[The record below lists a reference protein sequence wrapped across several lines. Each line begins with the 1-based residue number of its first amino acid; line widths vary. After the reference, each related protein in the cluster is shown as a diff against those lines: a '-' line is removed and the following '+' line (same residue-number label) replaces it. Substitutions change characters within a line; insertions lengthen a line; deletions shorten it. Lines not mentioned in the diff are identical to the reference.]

1 MIVYDAKNRI
11 TNGYGGNHK
20 GVDIGWNRKYS
31 EEQNYL
37 IYPNCKGI
45 VKEVQIG
52 IPHDLG
58 STGTRSWGNYVL
70 IEHENGMHSRY
81 AHLKDVYC
89 KVGENVDE
97 NTTIGYMGDSGKANG
112 VHLHFEVQTGVSSSS
127 RIDPTPYL
135 TKKIVENVQ
144 KDEDNYE
151 KPDFT
156 IKVGDIVIVNGV
168 GTANS
173 FGGGAKTARFEN
185 RKMQVMKIVDLKRSN
200 PYALNKNCDGNG
212 VTGWF
217 RKEDVKKV

>member
-11 TNGYGGNHK
+11 TNGYSNSHK

-45 VKEVQIG
+45 VKKIVTG
-52 IPHDLG
+52 LKNDLTSSG
-58 STGTRSWGNYVL
+58 EKSWGNYVL
-70 IEHENGMHSRY
+70 IEHENGMYSRY

-97 NTTIGYMGDSGKANG
+97 NTTIGYMGDTGKAYG
-112 VHLHFEVQTGVSSSS
+112 VHLHFEVQTNASSSS

-135 TKKIVENVQ
+135 TKKIA
-144 KDEDNYE
+144 E
-151 KPDFT
+151 KEET
-156 IKVGDIVIVNGV
+156 KTEIKVGDIVVVNGV
-168 GTANS
+168 GTADS
-173 FGGGAKTARFEN
+173 FGGGSKTGNFVN
-185 RKMQVMKIVDLKRSN
+185 RKMKVIKIVDLNRKN
-200 PYALNKNCDGNG
+200 PYALNKNCNNIG

-217 RKEDVKKV
+217 SSSSVKKV

>member
-37 IYPNCKGI
+37 VYPNCKGI

-70 IEHENGMHSRY
+70 IEHENGMYSRY

-112 VHLHFEVQTGVSSSS
+112 VHLHFEVQTNASSYS

-135 TKKIVENVQ
+135 TKKIVE
-144 KDEDNYE
+144 KEE
-151 KPDFT
+151 TKT
-156 IKVGDIVIVNGV
+156 EIKVGDIVVVNGV

-173 FGGGAKTARFEN
+173 FGGGSKTGNFVN
-185 RKMQVMKIVDLKRSN
+185 RKMKVIKIVDLKRSN
-200 PYALNKNCDGNG
+200 PYALNKNCNNNG
-212 VTGWF
+212 VTAWF
-217 RKEDVKKV
+217 SSSSVKKV

>member
-11 TNGYGGNHK
+11 TNGYSNSHK

-52 IPHDLG
+52 IPNDLG
-58 STGTRSWGNYVL
+58 ATGTRSWGNYVL
-70 IEHENGMHSRY
+70 IEHENGMFSRY

-89 KVGENVDE
+89 KVGEIVDE
-97 NTTIGYMGDSGKANG
+97 NTTIGYMGDTGKAYG
-112 VHLHFEVQTGVSSSS
+112 VHLHFEVQTNASSSS

-135 TKKIVENVQ
+135 TKKIA
-144 KDEDNYE
+144 E
-151 KPDFT
+151 KEET
-156 IKVGDIVIVNGV
+156 KTEIKVGDIVVVNGV
-168 GTANS
+168 GASNS
-173 FGGGAKTARFEN
+173 FGGGSKTGNFVN
-185 RKMQVMKIVDLKRSN
+185 RKMKVIKIVDLKRSN
-200 PYALNKNCDGNG
+200 PYALNKNCNNNG

-217 RKEDVKKV
+217 SSSSVKKV

>member
-1 MIVYDAKNRI
+1 MIVYNVKNRI
-11 TNGYGGNHK
+11 TNGYSKNHRA
-20 GVDIGWNRKYS
+20 VDIGWKRNYT

-37 IYPNCKGI
+37 VYPNCKGI
-45 VKEVQIG
+45 VKEIQIG
-52 IPHDLG
+52 IPNDLG
-58 STGTRSWGNYVL
+58 STGKRSWGNYVL
-70 IEHENGMHSRY
+70 IEHENGMYSRY

-89 KVGENVDE
+89 KVGEKVDE
-97 NTTIGYMGDSGKANG
+97 NTSIGYMGNSGNAYG
-112 VHLHFEVQTGVSSSS
+112 VHLHFEVQTAYSSST

-135 TKKIVENVQ
+135 TKKIVQNT
-144 KDEDNYE
+144 E
-151 KPDFT
+151 KEEEKTDST
-156 IKVGDIVIVNGV
+156 IKVGDFVIVNGV

-173 FGGGAKTARFEN
+173 FGGGAKTGVFQN

>member
-1 MIVYDAKNRI
+1 MIVYNVKNRI
-11 TNGYGGNHK
+11 TNGYSKNHRA
-20 GVDIGWNRKYS
+20 VDIGWKRNYT

-37 IYPNCKGI
+37 VYPNCKGI
-45 VKEVQIG
+45 VKEIQIG
-52 IPHDLG
+52 IPNDLG
-58 STGTRSWGNYVL
+58 STGKRSWGNYVL
-70 IEHENGMHSRY
+70 IEHENGMYSRY

-89 KVGENVDE
+89 RVGEKVDE
-97 NTTIGYMGDSGKANG
+97 NTSIGYMGNSGNAYG
-112 VHLHFEVQTGVSSSS
+112 VHLHFEVQTAYSSST

-135 TKKIVENVQ
+135 TKKIVENTQ
-144 KDEDNYE
+144 KDEN
-151 KPDFT
+151 T
-156 IKVGDIVIVNGV
+156 VIKVGDFVIVNGV

-173 FGGGAKTARFEN
+173 FGGGAKTGVFQN

>member
-11 TNGYGGNHK
+11 TNGYSNSHK

-45 VKEVQIG
+45 VKKIVTG
-52 IPHDLG
+52 LKNDLTSSG
-58 STGTRSWGNYVL
+58 EKSWGNYVL
-70 IEHENGMHSRY
+70 IEHENGMYSRY

-97 NTTIGYMGDSGKANG
+97 NTTIGYMGDTGKAYG
-112 VHLHFEVQTGVSSSS
+112 VHLHFEVQTNASSSS

-135 TKKIVENVQ
+135 TKKIA
-144 KDEDNYE
+144 E
-151 KPDFT
+151 KEET
-156 IKVGDIVIVNGV
+156 KTEIKVGDIVVVNGV
-168 GTANS
+168 GTADS
-173 FGGGAKTARFEN
+173 FGGGSKTGNFVN
-185 RKMQVMKIVDLKRSN
+185 RKMKVIKIVDLNRKN
-200 PYALNKNCDGNG
+200 PYALNKNCNNNG

-217 RKEDVKKV
+217 SSSSVKKV

>member
-11 TNGYGGNHK
+11 TNGYSNSHK

-45 VKEVQIG
+45 VKKIVTG
-52 IPHDLG
+52 LKNDLTSSG
-58 STGTRSWGNYVL
+58 EKTWGNYVL
-70 IEHENGMHSRY
+70 IKHENGMYSRY

-89 KVGENVDE
+89 KVGETVNE
-97 NTTIGYMGDSGKANG
+97 NTTIGYMGDTGNAYG
-112 VHLHFEVQTGVSSSS
+112 VHLHFEVQTNASSSS

-135 TKKIVENVQ
+135 TKKIVE
-144 KDEDNYE
+144 KEE
-151 KPDFT
+151 TKT
-156 IKVGDIVIVNGV
+156 EIKVGDIVVVNGV
-168 GTANS
+168 GTADS
-173 FGGGAKTARFEN
+173 FGGGSKTGNFVN
-185 RKMQVMKIVDLKRSN
+185 RKMKVIKIVDLKRSN
-200 PYALNKNCDGNG
+200 PYALNKNCNNSG

>member
-1 MIVYDAKNRI
+1 MIVYNAKNRI
-11 TNGYGGNHK
+11 TNGYSKNHRA
-20 GVDIGWNRKYS
+20 VDIGWKRNYT

-37 IYPNCKGI
+37 VYPNCKGI
-45 VKEVQIG
+45 VKEIQIG
-52 IPHDLG
+52 IPNDLG
-58 STGTRSWGNYVL
+58 SSGKRSWGNYVL
-70 IEHENGMHSRY
+70 IEHENGMYSRY

-89 KVGENVDE
+89 RVGEKVDE
-97 NTTIGYMGDSGKANG
+97 NTSIGYMGNSGNAYG
-112 VHLHFEVQTGVSSSS
+112 VHLHFEVQTAYSSST

-135 TKKIVENVQ
+135 TKKIVQNTQ
-144 KDEDNYE
+144 KDENTE
-151 KPDFT
+151 
-156 IKVGDIVIVNGV
+156 IKVGDFVIVNGV

-173 FGGGAKTARFEN
+173 FGGGAKTGVFQN

>member
-20 GVDIGWNRKYS
+20 GVDIGWNRKYT

-37 IYPNCKGI
+37 VYPNCKGI
-45 VKEVQIG
+45 VKKIVTG
-52 IPHDLG
+52 LKNDLTSSG
-58 STGTRSWGNYVL
+58 EKSWGNYVL
-70 IEHENGMHSRY
+70 IEHENGMYSRY
-81 AHLKDVYC
+81 AHLKYVYC
-89 KVGENVDE
+89 KVGETVDE
-97 NTTIGYMGDSGKANG
+97 NTSIGYMGDSGKANG
-112 VHLHFEVQTGVSSSS
+112 VHLHFEVQTNASSSS

-135 TKKIVENVQ
+135 TKKIVQNT
-144 KDEDNYE
+144 E
-151 KPDFT
+151 KEEEKTHST
-156 IKVGDIVIVNGV
+156 IKVGDFVIVDGV

-173 FGGGAKTARFEN
+173 FGGGAKTGVFQN